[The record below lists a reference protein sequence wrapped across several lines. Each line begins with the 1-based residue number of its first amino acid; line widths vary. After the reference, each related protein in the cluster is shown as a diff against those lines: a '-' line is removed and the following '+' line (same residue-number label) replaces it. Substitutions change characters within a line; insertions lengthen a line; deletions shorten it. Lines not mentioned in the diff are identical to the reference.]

1 MGRLKWT
8 LTDCQC
14 ARFYSHCKRI
24 GKNIGEKSGF
34 VFRRIIF
41 MLNIFFSDG
50 GDLKDLSEMFDI
62 MRELKKE
69 KNNPSSIKEHI
80 KNKKLNKESR

>member
-1 MGRLKWT
+1 
-8 LTDCQC
+8 
-14 ARFYSHCKRI
+14 
-24 GKNIGEKSGF
+24 
-34 VFRRIIF
+34 

-62 MRELKKE
+62 MKELKKE

-80 KNKKLNKESR
+80 KNKNLTRNRDEKST